1 MDFYRTLGYVALGSY
16 MRRLGEVSLQAS
28 AQVYQM
34 YGMEMEVKWFPVFL
48 SVAQNEAETVSKIA
62 DYIGQS
68 HVGVSLM
75 VKEMTKAGL
84 FETQKGPTDKRETLV
99 KLTEKG
105 QEMNLRMNE
114 LLEDLQDTMNEVRN
128 ECETDVLR
136 SLMEYEQV
144 ILKKPLPE
152 RIKARLKQRERNKVT
167 IVPFDPA
174 NERHREGFKR
184 INYEWIERYF
194 KVEPLDMESLE
205 HPEKFYIQK
214 GGIVLLAEYQ
224 GQIVGTSALKPMTDD
239 CMELS
244 KMGVDNN
251 AKGLGIGELLGQSI
265 IDEAHRMGLKRL
277 YLETNS
283 RLLPAL
289 NLYQKLGFKTVKDF
303 SSPYSRADVAMEL
316 WLG

>member
-48 SVAQNEAETVSKIA
+48 SVANNEAETVSKIA
-62 DYIGQS
+62 EYIGQS

-75 VKEMTKAGL
+75 VKEMAKAGL
-84 FETQKGPTDKRETLV
+84 FETQKGATDKRETVVL
-99 KLTEKG
+99 LTEKG
-105 QEMNLRMNE
+105 REMNQRMNE
-114 LLEDLQDTMNEVRN
+114 LLADLQDTMNEVRS

-136 SLMEYEQV
+136 ALMEYEQV
-144 ILKKPLPE
+144 ILKKSLPE
-152 RIKARLKQRERNKVT
+152 RIKSRLKQRERNKVT
-167 IVPFDPA
+167 IVSFDPA
-174 NERHREGFKR
+174 NATHREAFKR
-184 INYEWIERYF
+184 INYEWIERFF
-194 KVEPLDMESLE
+194 KVEPLNMESLE
-205 HPEKFYIQK
+205 HPDKFYIQK

-244 KMGVDNN
+244 KMGVDTN

-265 IDEAHRMGLKRL
+265 IEHAQQMGLKRL

>member
-1 MDFYRTLGYVALGSY
+1 MDLYRTLGYVALGSY
-16 MRRLGEVSLQAS
+16 MRRLGEISQQAS

-34 YGMEMEVKWFPVFL
+34 YGMDFEVKWFPVFL
-48 SVAQNEAETVSKIA
+48 AIAQKEAETVSKIA
-62 DYIGQS
+62 EHIGQS

-75 VKEMTKAGL
+75 VKEMVKEGFL
-84 FETQKGPTDKRETLV
+84 ETQKGLVDKRETNV
-99 KLTEKG
+99 RLTEKG
-105 QEMNLRMNE
+105 VQMHVRMKE
-114 LLEDLQDTMNEVRN
+114 LLEDLEDTMNEVKN

-144 ILKKPLPE
+144 ILRKSLPD
-152 RIKARLKQRERNKVT
+152 RIKSRLKIRERNKVN
-167 IVPFDPA
+167 ILPLDPQNA
-174 NERHREGFKR
+174 VHRESFKR

-205 HPEKFYIQK
+205 NPGTFYLNK

-224 GQIVGTSALKPMTDD
+224 GTIVGTSALKPMTEDS
-239 CMELS
+239 MELS
-244 KMGVDNN
+244 KMGVNN
-251 AKGLGIGELLGQSI
+251 SAKGLGIGELLGQSI
-265 IDEAHRMGLKRL
+265 VDEARKMGLKRL

-303 SSPYSRADVAMEL
+303 SSPYSRADVAMEMFL
-316 WLG
+316 

>member
-1 MDFYRTLGYVALGSY
+1 MDLYRTLGYVALGSY
-16 MRRLGEVSLQAS
+16 MRRLGEISQQAS

-34 YGMEMEVKWFPVFL
+34 YGMDFEVKWFPVFL
-48 SVAQNEAETVSKIA
+48 AIAQKEAETVSKIA
-62 DYIGQS
+62 EYIGQS

-75 VKEMTKAGL
+75 VKEMVKEGFL
-84 FETQKGPTDKRETLV
+84 ETQKGLVDKRETNV
-99 KLTEKG
+99 RLTEKG
-105 QEMNLRMNE
+105 VQMHERMKE
-114 LLEDLQDTMNEVRN
+114 LLEDLDDTMNEVKN

-144 ILKKPLPE
+144 ILRKSMPE
-152 RIKARLKQRERNKVT
+152 RIKSRLKIRERNKVN
-167 IVPFDPA
+167 IIPLDPQNA
-174 NERHREGFKR
+174 VQRESFKR

-205 HPEKFYIQK
+205 NPDKFYLNK

-224 GQIVGTSALKPMTDD
+224 GTIVGTSALKPMTEDS
-239 CMELS
+239 MELS

-265 IDEAHRMGLKRL
+265 IDEARKMGLKRL

-303 SSPYSRADVAMEL
+303 SSPYSRADVAMEMFL
-316 WLG
+316 